1 MKGGKE
7 LKKFK
12 KGKSDV
18 MEGLVFNLEGMGSF
32 ICLFSSVMLFRY

>member
-1 MKGGKE
+1 MKGEKE

-18 MEGLVFNLEGMGSF
+18 MEGLVLKLEGMGSF
-32 ICLFSSVMLFRY
+32 ICLSSSVMLFRY